1 MGRKNSTIAGV
12 AILMLAITGCS
23 SEETPQASNPSPAA
37 NLPPTA
43 KPALKSPTATQ
54 SFNNPIVPG
63 KQVSKVA
70 AATYSPSS
78 TLIQPT
84 NATERLVMVAKGRND
99 PFAEIVQPTVPGIAN
114 SMAKPVPKL
123 PPLPIAQRPVT
134 KVPVRS
140 AVQSISLNPP
150 NTNKKAN
157 FAPKLAQVVPKAP
170 KAPKVVQPRLLPKTM
185 PRLTPVLPP
194 VVPSPNLVSVLPERP
209 QPDLARS
216 VFVTGVVLIGKQL
229 QAIIQVPNEP
239 TSRYVQAGQRLANGL
254 LIKRIE
260 MNEGSNP
267 IVIVE
272 QYGIEVARMVGDN
285 PSNSATPT
293 TNPGT
298 NPVSWI
304 MPSQHIVAVGAS

>member
-12 AILMLAITGCS
+12 AILMLAIAGCS

-37 NLPPTA
+37 NLPPTTKSA
-43 KPALKSPTATQ
+43 IKSPTATQ

-63 KQVSKVA
+63 KQSKVA
-70 AATYSPSS
+70 AATYSPSA

-84 NATERLVMVAKGRND
+84 NATERLVMIAKGRND
-99 PFAEIVQPTVPGIAN
+99 PFAEIVQAPTVQGLTTN
-114 SMAKPVPKL
+114 TAKSIPKL
-123 PPLPIAQRPVT
+123 PPLPIAQPPAK

-140 AVQSISLNPP
+140 GVQSVSLNPP
-150 NTNKKAN
+150 GSNKAKPVSKLALVAKTPKV
-157 FAPKLAQVVPKAP
+157 APKL
-170 KAPKVVQPRLLPKTM
+170 L

-194 VVPSPNLVSVLPERP
+194 VIPSPKLVSVLPEKP
-209 QPDLARS
+209 QPELAKS
-216 VFVTGVVLIGKQL
+216 VLVTGVVLIGKQL

-267 IVIVE
+267 VVIVE

-285 PSNSATPT
+285 PANSATPT
-293 TNPGT
+293 TNPGA

-304 MPSQHIVAVGAS
+304 TPSQHIVAVGAS

>member
-1 MGRKNSTIAGV
+1 MVRRNSTIAGV
-12 AILMLAITGCS
+12 AILMLAIAGCS

-37 NLPPTA
+37 NIPPTA
-43 KPALKSPTATQ
+43 KPAVKSPSATQ
-54 SFNNPIVPG
+54 SFNNPVVPG

-70 AATYSPSS
+70 SVTYSPSS

-99 PFAEIVQPTVPGIAN
+99 PFAEIVVLPKVSPISSTN
-114 SMAKPVPKL
+114 AKPVPKL
-123 PPLPIAQRPVT
+123 PPLPIPKPPVV

-140 AVQSISLNPP
+140 AVKSVSLNPP
-150 NTNKKAN
+150 SNKKPN
-157 FAPKLAQVVPKAP
+157 PAPKLAQVLPKS
-170 KAPKVVQPRLLPKTM
+170 PKVVPRFL

-209 QPDLARS
+209 QPDLARAVLVS
-216 VFVTGVVLIGKQL
+216 GVVLIGKQL
-229 QAIIQVPNEP
+229 QAIIKVPNEQ

-272 QYGIEVARMVGDN
+272 QYGIEVARMVGEN
-285 PSNSATPT
+285 PAESATPNK
-293 TNPGT
+293 NPGG
-298 NPVSWI
+298 NPVSWTT
-304 MPSQHIVAVGAS
+304 PSQNIVAVGAS

>member
-1 MGRKNSTIAGV
+1 MGRKNSTITGV
-12 AILMLAITGCS
+12 AIFMLAIVGCS

-37 NLPPTA
+37 NLPPAT
-43 KPALKSPTATQ
+43 KPALKPPSATP

-70 AATYSPSS
+70 SATYSPSS

-99 PFAEIVQPTVPGIAN
+99 PFAEIVQPTVLGIVG
-114 SMAKPVPKL
+114 STAKPVPKL
-123 PPLPIAQRPVT
+123 PPLPIAKPSAT

-140 AVQSISLNPP
+140 AVQSVSLNPP
-150 NTNKKAN
+150 VSNTKAN
-157 FAPKLAQVVPKAP
+157 SAPNNSAPKLAQVLP
-170 KAPKVVQPRLLPKTM
+170 KAPKVAPKLL

-194 VVPSPNLVSVLPERP
+194 VVPSPKLVSVLPERP
-209 QPDLARS
+209 QPELARS
-216 VFVTGVVLIGKQL
+216 VLVTGVVLIGKQL

-267 IVIVE
+267 VVIVE

-285 PSNSATPT
+285 PTNSATPT

-298 NPVSWI
+298 SPVSWT